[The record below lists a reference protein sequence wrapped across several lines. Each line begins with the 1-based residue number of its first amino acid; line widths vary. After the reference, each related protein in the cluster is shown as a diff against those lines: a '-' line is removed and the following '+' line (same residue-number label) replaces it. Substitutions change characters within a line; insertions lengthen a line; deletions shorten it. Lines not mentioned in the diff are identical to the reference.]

1 MMLFSKNNSSKVHA
15 LIMEQ
20 IKDVEGCLIDFEN
33 FMLAALKPDTTDD
46 MLRALSSSVHQM
58 ENAADRSLRRMI
70 DSLTGAFLP
79 SSREEL
85 ISIAASCDKI
95 ANKCEHIALMMCYQR
110 FRFPLVYTIQIQ
122 DLLRAIREDYDLLK
136 ESISQLFSRFGDL
149 LEDHSI
155 LDRIRK
161 QESKADAIEDRMH
174 EQIFAMDEIDLAH
187 QMQMSHFLEELG
199 DIADMIENIADQ
211 IQIMLITRKA

>member
-1 MMLFSKNNSSKVHA
+1 MMLFSKNNSSKVHS

-33 FMLAALKPDTTDD
+33 FMLAALKPETTDE
-46 MLRALSSSVHQM
+46 MLRAMASSVHQM

-70 DSLTGAFLP
+70 DSLGSAFLP

-85 ISIAASCDKI
+85 ISIATSCDKI
-95 ANKCEHIALMMCYQR
+95 ANKCEHTALMMCYQR
-110 FRFPLVYTIQIQ
+110 FRFPQVYAVQIQ
-122 DLLRAIREDYDLLK
+122 DLLKAIRDEYDLLK
-136 ESISQLFSRFGDL
+136 ESISLLFSRFGEL

-155 LDRIRK
+155 LDRIRE
-161 QESKADAIEDRMH
+161 QESKADAVEDKMH
-174 EQIFAMDEIDLAH
+174 EQIFAMSEIDLAH